1 MDILKSGKKN
11 NYRKYKGG
19 GPRPD
24 LTDLKRKEAIE
35 RDAAWRS
42 LSAEQQLEQLD
53 VRLGV
58 GVGAKKQRARLL
70 KLIEAK
76 EIKSSRR
83 SEKR

>member
-1 MDILKSGKKN
+1 
-11 NYRKYKGG
+11 
-19 GPRPD
+19 
-24 LTDLKRKEAIE
+24 
-35 RDAAWRS
+35 
-42 LSAEQQLEQLD
+42 LEQLD